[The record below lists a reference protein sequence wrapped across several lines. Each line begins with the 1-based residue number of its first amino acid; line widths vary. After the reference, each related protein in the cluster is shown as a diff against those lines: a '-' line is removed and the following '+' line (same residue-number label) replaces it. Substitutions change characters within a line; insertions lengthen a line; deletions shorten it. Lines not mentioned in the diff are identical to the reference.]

1 MKNRLNIFSNKN
13 IQNFLTTLF
22 SDHQLTLMTLD
33 DLDNKLQTTKPN
45 IIIINNIN
53 ESKLI
58 NLDHINDNCLVI
70 SNLKKNNL
78 IFKKKN

>member
-53 ESKLI
+53 EYLI
-58 NLDHINDNCLVI
+58 
-70 SNLKKNNL
+70 
-78 IFKKKN
+78 